1 LAKSAKQSDLRRAN
15 YAYEAVMKRI
25 VSVPLSA
32 AAATPAVGESHGHD
46 LRRPAA
52 VSNSPTI
59 QELPKSVP
67 EGTCWVLVVL
77 LLAVS
82 FAALYL
88 LWAKTTGTWPF
99 PQF

>member
-1 LAKSAKQSDLRRAN
+1 MTASAKRGEKLAAELKRVPRDSEELLRASVG
-15 YAYEAVMKRI
+15 AVADNH
-25 VSVPLSA
+25 S
-32 AAATPAVGESHGHD
+32 HD
-46 LRRPAA
+46 LRCRAV

-67 EGTCWVLVVL
+67 ESTCRVLVVL

-88 LWAKTTGTWPF
+88 LWAKTTGAWPC
-99 PQF
+99 PQY